1 MSLQFVIGPSGSGKT
16 RYLYDTIIRESM
28 AHPEQQYLFLV
39 PEQYTMQTQ
48 KELIRLHP
56 RRGLTN
62 VDVLSFN
69 RLALRVFEDLSVETL
84 TVLDDMGKSM
94 VLRKIAGERR
104 GNLRY
109 YQRHF
114 GQMGFVNQLKS
125 MISEMYQY
133 GVTPEVL
140 DELRESSEDPVLK
153 DKLQD
158 LTMIYRGFQDYIRE
172 KFTTA
177 EEVLDLCCRMLPR
190 WEKLSRSQVF
200 LDGYTGFTPVQ
211 YRILEICLGRC
222 SRVTVAVTAD
232 PEGRIY
238 AEAGMEELFYMSRHM
253 VCRLIDA
260 ASRAGADHEKDVLL
274 CTHPPIR
281 FRESPMLARLEQQ
294 LRGGSSGESAGA
306 FVKESAGESVRE
318 SAEELVET
326 SAEDPAEASVEKSAE
341 ASRISLKHTAPS
353 RQILIR
359 REKNP
364 AGEIRFLCRRIQEA
378 VRKGMRFR
386 DMAVIT
392 GDLENY
398 GREIRR
404 QFEEQ
409 GIPFFLDDKKSIL
422 SSPLVELIRSALEAV
437 RLDFPYESMFRY
449 LKTSFMALDGGS
461 EEECEELFR
470 MENYVKALGI
480 RGFRRWSEEWT
491 RQYSGGENLNLE
503 MLNALR
509 ESVTGP
515 LFALRERLR
524 EKPSDGASMTAALM
538 AFLEELSLKERLL
551 ARSQKLMEEGRSG
564 TAKEYSQVYDLTV
577 QLLERLCQLLGDEPM
592 SLAEYSQILDA
603 GFGEIKVG
611 LIPATVDRVVVG
623 DITRTRLD
631 EIRVLFFVGVNEGV
645 IPQRK
650 ENRSLLT
657 DEERA
662 YFAQMQ
668 VELAPSARE
677 SGLMQRF
684 YLYLM
689 MTKPSRQLVLTCA
702 AQSGSGKELRPSS
715 LIGELESLF
724 PGEDLQAEEED
735 FSMPCSAAEAVR
747 CLAEGLREQ
756 TGEKETSFMALFS
769 YLLAQPEYR
778 DQVKELVNAAVLG
791 GQDGEI
797 GRAAAGALYGNILQG
812 SVTRLEQY
820 AACAYAHFLKYGL
833 ELMKRQEY
841 EVGAVDM
848 GNLFH
853 ESLDLCFSSLK
864 EQGLELVDLSDEERR
879 QLAVSSVTRAAEEY
893 GNTIMQ
899 SSSRNAYLIRRLSR
913 ITDRTMWALAEQLKK
928 GEFKPAAF
936 EVSFSA
942 ADNLKAMRIP
952 ISRDEALYLK
962 GRIDRLD
969 LCEEESHVYVKIID
983 YKSGSLQFDLTSMY
997 YGLQLQLVVY
1007 MDAALEMEER
1017 QNPGKEVVPAGLFY
1031 YHIQDP
1037 LVEKKGEMTPE
1048 EIETQMKKQLRMSGL
1063 VNSDLDVIQRMDR
1076 EIEGESDV
1084 IPVAMKDGIIQEARS
1099 SVASSRRF
1107 GFLRDYVRS
1116 RCQKAGQEI
1125 LEGNIAMTP
1134 YKDGNRTGCDY
1145 CPYHP
1150 VCGFDRKRPGHG
1162 YRKLKSLKPEEVWK
1176 EILPREDEEEDA
1188 VDPGTGKGNSEP

>member
-104 GNLRY
+104 GSLRY

-222 SRVTVAVTAD
+222 SRVMAAVTAD
-232 PEGRIY
+232 PEGKIY

-260 ASRAGADHEKDVLL
+260 ASPAGAGHEKDVML

-294 LRGGSSGESAGA
+294 LRGGSSGES
-306 FVKESAGESVRE
+306 VRV
-318 SAEELVET
+318 S
-326 SAEDPAEASVEKSAE
+326 AEASVEKSAE

-364 AGEIRFLCRRIQEA
+364 AGEIHFLCRRIQEA

-449 LKTSFMALDGGS
+449 LKTSFYGPG
-461 EEECEELFR
+461 
-470 MENYVKALGI
+470 
-480 RGFRRWSEEWT
+480 RG
-491 RQYSGGENLNLE
+491 
-503 MLNALR
+503 
-509 ESVTGP
+509 
-515 LFALRERLR
+515 
-524 EKPSDGASMTAALM
+524 K
-538 AFLEELSLKERLL
+538 
-551 ARSQKLMEEGRSG
+551 
-564 TAKEYSQVYDLTV
+564 
-577 QLLERLCQLLGDEPM
+577 
-592 SLAEYSQILDA
+592 
-603 GFGEIKVG
+603 
-611 LIPATVDRVVVG
+611 
-623 DITRTRLD
+623 
-631 EIRVLFFVGVNEGV
+631 
-645 IPQRK
+645 
-650 ENRSLLT
+650 
-657 DEERA
+657 
-662 YFAQMQ
+662 
-668 VELAPSARE
+668 
-677 SGLMQRF
+677 
-684 YLYLM
+684 
-689 MTKPSRQLVLTCA
+689 
-702 AQSGSGKELRPSS
+702 
-715 LIGELESLF
+715 
-724 PGEDLQAEEED
+724 
-735 FSMPCSAAEAVR
+735 
-747 CLAEGLREQ
+747 
-756 TGEKETSFMALFS
+756 
-769 YLLAQPEYR
+769 
-778 DQVKELVNAAVLG
+778 
-791 GQDGEI
+791 
-797 GRAAAGALYGNILQG
+797 
-812 SVTRLEQY
+812 
-820 AACAYAHFLKYGL
+820 
-833 ELMKRQEY
+833 
-841 EVGAVDM
+841 
-848 GNLFH
+848 
-853 ESLDLCFSSLK
+853 
-864 EQGLELVDLSDEERR
+864 
-879 QLAVSSVTRAAEEY
+879 
-893 GNTIMQ
+893 
-899 SSSRNAYLIRRLSR
+899 
-913 ITDRTMWALAEQLKK
+913 
-928 GEFKPAAF
+928 
-936 EVSFSA
+936 
-942 ADNLKAMRIP
+942 
-952 ISRDEALYLK
+952 
-962 GRIDRLD
+962 
-969 LCEEESHVYVKIID
+969 
-983 YKSGSLQFDLTSMY
+983 
-997 YGLQLQLVVY
+997 
-1007 MDAALEMEER
+1007 
-1017 QNPGKEVVPAGLFY
+1017 
-1031 YHIQDP
+1031 
-1037 LVEKKGEMTPE
+1037 
-1048 EIETQMKKQLRMSGL
+1048 
-1063 VNSDLDVIQRMDR
+1063 
-1076 EIEGESDV
+1076 
-1084 IPVAMKDGIIQEARS
+1084 
-1099 SVASSRRF
+1099 
-1107 GFLRDYVRS
+1107 
-1116 RCQKAGQEI
+1116 
-1125 LEGNIAMTP
+1125 
-1134 YKDGNRTGCDY
+1134 
-1145 CPYHP
+1145 
-1150 VCGFDRKRPGHG
+1150 
-1162 YRKLKSLKPEEVWK
+1162 
-1176 EILPREDEEEDA
+1176 
-1188 VDPGTGKGNSEP
+1188 